1 MNQYPLTRST
11 LEYPILETVAQNP
24 LDAGVPAQPLVLGR
38 PKSAPEAVVRPA
50 VGAVRQ
56 MAKRRSV
63 TDLQRLLVGVA
74 LAAALMTLSQ
84 SGFAQSAGIFDK
96 IGTEATGI
104 KTSAIKAIPLV
115 GAALAAFFILMYLFG
130 DSRAKQG
137 FLKAA
142 IVVGAAGAIIG
153 LVGG

>member
-1 MNQYPLTRST
+1 
-11 LEYPILETVAQNP
+11 
-24 LDAGVPAQPLVLGR
+24 
-38 PKSAPEAVVRPA
+38 
-50 VGAVRQ
+50 